1 MSSHKELLSKA
12 NQRARGLREQV
23 GSKRKGPREELLPG
37 MESLNLIKQALE
49 KHRARSKDNLKTD
62 SRRQQDIKQ
71 LTREVTS
78 DGEADVVGRPSDFW

>member
-1 MSSHKELLSKA
+1 MEQDTYTNKSQSKSESGQQEYA
-12 NQRARGLREQV
+12 ARV
-23 GSKRKGPREELLPG
+23 CKGPREELLPG

-49 KHRARSKDNLKTD
+49 KHWARSKDNLKTD